1 MRSKLPIV
9 SHELG
14 EILSGCGGGEGNQS
28 CSLAKCTT
36 ERKVGEFCTDCPQF
50 PCQRFEEMEHYNSF
64 VPHSW
69 MVRDLERAE
78 ELGVSVYIT
87 QLEERRM
94 ILDQLLAGY
103 NDGRRKSFYCLA
115 VCLLELD
122 DLRRAF
128 EQIQALLGN
137 LPIKEKAITA
147 VAVLKKTAEASGV
160 VLKLNK
166 KPKEK

>member
-1 MRSKLPIV
+1 
-9 SHELG
+9 
-14 EILSGCGGGEGNQS
+14 
-28 CSLAKCTT
+28 
-36 ERKVGEFCTDCPQF
+36 
-50 PCQRFEEMEHYNSF
+50 
-64 VPHSW
+64 
-69 MVRDLERAE
+69 
-78 ELGVSVYIT
+78 
-87 QLEERRM
+87 M